1 MNNINIREDQGTE
14 FKQSWRDEP
23 LQWICGFANAQG
35 GTIYI
40 GVADDGRVV
49 GLHDAKRLMED
60 IPNKVSMSMGILV
73 DVNLHSLE
81 GCEYISITV
90 KPSQSPV
97 GCKGKFY
104 YRSGATNQELSGIA
118 LQDFLLKKN
127 NLSWD
132 SLPVNGSSIADIDTE
147 SVDYFVRRGIHY
159 GRVPASTLGLPTEHI
174 LRNLNLI
181 ADDGQMTG
189 AAILLFGRNPQKWFV
204 GAVFRIGRF
213 HTSETDIIFQDEI
226 EGNLIH
232 MPDAVLDRLKSKYL
246 KSYIRFEGMQR
257 IEELEVPEEAM
268 REILCNSIVHR
279 EYRGVHTQM
288 KVYDNSMRIWNAGVL
303 IDGMTVESLRRLHN
317 SCPRNKLIAKVFYL
331 AGYIEN
337 WGRGIEKVDNGF
349 RSAGLAVP
357 QYEESCGG
365 VVTIIPRRNQMEGT
379 VSGNDSEG
387 TQKNVAV
394 NVAEELTERQKEILE
409 IMSSDVAVNVAV
421 NTKFLAEHMGVNRKT
436 IQRDLSVLQQ
446 NSLIRWEGSAKTGHW
461 EVISLSLYLNT
472 TSNASI
478 PKR

>member
-1 MNNINIREDQGTE
+1 MEGLNIQENQNTE
-14 FKQSWRDEP
+14 FKLSWRDEF

-35 GTIYI
+35 GTLYI
-40 GVADDGRVV
+40 GVADDGSVV
-49 GLHDAKRLMED
+49 GVRDAKKLMED

-73 DVNLHSLE
+73 DVNLHSA
-81 GCEYISITV
+81 GDAEYLSIAV
-90 KPSQSPV
+90 KPSQAPV

-118 LQDFLLKKN
+118 LQDFLLKKS
-127 NLSWD
+127 NLTWD
-132 SLPVNGSSIADIDTE
+132 ALPIAGTSLADIEPD
-147 SVDYFVRRGIHY
+147 SVDYFVRRGINY

-189 AAILLFGRNPQKWFV
+189 AAILLFGRNPQKWFA
-204 GAVFRIGRF
+204 GAEFRIGRF
-213 HTSETDIIFQDEI
+213 HSSETDIIFQDEI

-232 MPDAVLDRLKSKYL
+232 TPDAVLDMLKSKYL
-246 KSYIRFEGMQR
+246 KSYIRFQGMQR

-303 IDGMTVESLRRLHN
+303 IDGMTVESLRQLHN

-349 RSAGLAVP
+349 KAAGLAEP

-365 VVTIIPRRNQMEGT
+365 VVTIIPRRNQMEGA
-379 VSGNDSEG
+379 VSGNGSKS

-394 NVAEELTERQKEILE
+394 NVAEELTERQKEMLE

-446 NSLIRWEGSAKTGHW
+446 NSLIRWEGSAKTGHR
-461 EVISLSLYLNT
+461 EVITKN
-472 TSNASI
+472 
-478 PKR
+478 